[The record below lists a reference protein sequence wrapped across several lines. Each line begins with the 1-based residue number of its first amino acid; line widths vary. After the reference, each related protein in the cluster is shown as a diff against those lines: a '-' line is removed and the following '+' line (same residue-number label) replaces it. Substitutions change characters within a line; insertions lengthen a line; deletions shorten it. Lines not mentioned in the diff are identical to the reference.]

1 VPSGVSGVAR
11 HSPLWH
17 IIDEV
22 ATPNI
27 FYIDQDPYLRKQV
40 SSNSSKFQANIWQD
54 GPLNSLNLKVDDA
67 DMIGLLVGFE
77 TWDSGTSKWILLRHR

>member
-1 VPSGVSGVAR
+1 VPSGVSGAAR

-22 ATPNI
+22 ATSNI
-27 FYIDQDPYLRKQV
+27 FYIDWDPYVRKQV
-40 SSNSSKFQANIWQD
+40 SSNSSKFQTNIWQD
-54 GPLNSLNLKVDDA
+54 GPLNSLNLKVNGA

-77 TWDSGTSKWILLRHR
+77 TWDSGTSK